1 MARILLVLSA
11 ADHWTLADGTPH
23 PTGLWAEEF
32 VVPHRT
38 FVEKG
43 LEIEIASPGGRRP
56 SMDPV
61 SLTPEQNGGDADKV
75 DELRRYLESV
85 DVELAAPLHLDECAR
100 RADNYDAVFIPGGHG
115 PMEDLPDDPD
125 LGRILTELY
134 DSGRIVAAVCHGPA
148 GLLAATRPDGTWVF
162 AGRRQTA
169 FTDEEERQAGL
180 ADNAPW
186 LLEDT
191 LRDRGAVFESGPAWE
206 PYVVVDAN
214 LVTGQNPA
222 SSQGAAD
229 RTLEAL
235 HVGRP

>member
-1 MARILLVLSA
+1 MARILMVLSA

-38 FVEKG
+38 FVSKD
-43 LEIEIASPGGRRP
+43 LELELASPGGRRP
-56 SMDPV
+56 GIDPA
-61 SLTPEQNGGDADKV
+61 SLTPENNG
-75 DELRRYLESV
+75 DEMRRYLESV
-85 DVELAAPLHLDECAR
+85 DVELAAPLPLDDCAR

-115 PMEDLPDDPD
+115 PMEDLADDPD
-125 LGRILTELY
+125 LGRILIELY
-134 DSGRIVAAVCHGPA
+134 DSRRIVAAVCHGPA
-148 GLLAATRPDGTWVF
+148 GLLAAARPDGSWVF

-180 ADNAPW
+180 ADRAPW
-186 LLEDT
+186 LLEST
-191 LRDRGAVFESGPAWE
+191 LRDRGAVFESGPPWQ

-222 SSQGAAD
+222 SSRPAAEA
-229 RTLEAL
+229 TLEAL
-235 HVGRP
+235 HVGHP